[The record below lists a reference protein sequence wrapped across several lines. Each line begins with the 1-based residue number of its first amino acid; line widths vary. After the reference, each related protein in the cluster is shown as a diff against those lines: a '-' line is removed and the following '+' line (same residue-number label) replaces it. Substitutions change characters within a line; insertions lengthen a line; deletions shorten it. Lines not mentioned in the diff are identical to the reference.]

1 MGLLDFSS
9 KLVGGEQAD
18 ALDDQT
24 KREAFSQ
31 AMLQL
36 AAGINP
42 YGGNLLG
49 DVARGLAGGRQVFGE
64 AANQQAMQGMSY
76 EDLAQYWADKDP
88 AKAKQ
93 YADLAQSQNPKTRE
107 VFSRTEGVVNDQ
119 GETGV
124 LLTYRNGEQEFKPVK
139 YSPDAVK
146 QGRAPAAP
154 RVPVGMM
161 WDPEQGRAVQIPGV
175 PVRSP
180 AGRAAGGSVV
190 SPKERGLP
198 PAEKAKVEAKAN
210 MFAMARNNIDK
221 LSRIVRDSDPVQLAD
236 PRSPVGAQAASLA
249 TQIQDAYRVMAD
261 LGVINEADVPRIENV
276 VPGATSLPTIAKG
289 KPAALEKYRVF
300 GEQLDQS
307 LANIG
312 YRRKQPA
319 KSQQTSP
326 ATGGMPS
333 QEQINAELAR
343 RAKLRG
349 GI

>member
-1 MGLLDFSS
+1 
-9 KLVGGEQAD
+9 
-18 ALDDQT
+18 
-24 KREAFSQ
+24 
-31 AMLQL
+31 
-36 AAGINP
+36 
-42 YGGNLLG
+42 
-49 DVARGLAGGRQVFGE
+49 
-64 AANQQAMQGMSY
+64 
-76 EDLAQYWADKDP
+76 
-88 AKAKQ
+88 
-93 YADLAQSQNPKTRE
+93 
-107 VFSRTEGVVNDQ
+107 
-119 GETGV
+119 
-124 LLTYRNGEQEFKPVK
+124 
-139 YSPDAVK
+139 
-146 QGRAPAAP
+146 
-154 RVPVGMM
+154 MM
-161 WDPEQGRAVQIPGV
+161 WDAEQGRAVQIPGV
-175 PVRSP
+175 PVKAP
-180 AGRAAGGSVV
+180 AGRAAGGSVG

-319 KSQQTSP
+319 DSGAGNQPMKSLPP
-326 ATGGMPS
+326 AS
-333 QEQINAELAR
+333 QYPGAVIRDTKFGKRFKSNGKTWEPI
-343 RAKLRG
+343 
-349 GI
+349 